1 MFRLL
6 KSFGLRYQSRSG
18 DAAVPIDIPVISEAD
33 IDSGCSPASL
43 NSQPAIQH
51 RRVPGASPIRL
62 NSMFAENRMRI
73 LSTYV
78 LFTIENLL
86 RLAQPFALGWAI
98 NDLLTGK
105 MLGVGVLITQHVLH
119 LITGLVRQVYDTR
132 TFSAIYSDLAT
143 RMIVSQ
149 RASGIDVSRVAARA
163 SLSREFVEFFERS
176 VPMLMKVGFS
186 VAGSVIMLAWYDWLI
201 VTCCLALL
209 IPAAL
214 LSQHYS
220 RLTRRLSRGLHD
232 ELEREV
238 DVIHSRNELDV
249 RNHFDEVARW
259 RIRLSNAEAV
269 NFGLMECFILGAI
282 VAVLFRACQLPAVQ
296 PGDIFAVFRYLMLLL
311 IGLDSLPR
319 LIQQVSRLRDVSG
332 RLNQLS

>member
-1 MFRLL
+1 M
-6 KSFGLRYQSRSG
+6 
-18 DAAVPIDIPVISEAD
+18 PIDIPVISRVDAGLPPISLKSE
-33 IDSGCSPASL
+33 PAL
-43 NSQPAIQH
+43 RRRPMPDTSQF
-51 RRVPGASPIRL
+51 RL
-62 NSMFAENRMRI
+62 QTLFSENRIRI
-73 LSTYV
+73 LATYT

-98 NDLLTGK
+98 NDLLAGHI
-105 MLGVGVLITQHVLH
+105 LGVGVLVAQHVLH
-119 LITGLVRQVYDTR
+119 LIVGLIRQVYDTR

-149 RASGIDVSRVAARA
+149 RASGVDASRVTARA

-176 VPMLMKVGFS
+176 IPMLMKVGFS

-201 VTCCLALL
+201 VTCCLGLL

-238 DVIHSRNELDV
+238 DVIHSQNGIDV

-259 RIRLSNAEAV
+259 RIKLSNAEAI

-282 VAVLFRACQLPAVQ
+282 VAVLFRACHLPAVQ
-296 PGDIFAVFRYLMLLL
+296 AGDIFAVFRYLMLLL
-311 IGLDSLPR
+311 MGLDNLPR
-319 LIQQVSRLRDVSG
+319 LIQQVSRLRDVSS
-332 RLNQLS
+332 RLHKPA

>member
-1 MFRLL
+1 MNQNET
-6 KSFGLRYQSRSG
+6 KFGGR
-18 DAAVPIDIPVISEAD
+18 AVPIDIPAVSRVD
-33 IDSGCSPASL
+33 VGLVPASL
-43 NSQPAIQH
+43 K
-51 RRVPGASPIRL
+51 SPSAFQRQAVADSSTFRL
-62 NSMFAENRMRI
+62 KSLFAENRIRI
-73 LSTYV
+73 LATYA

-98 NDLLTGK
+98 NDLLVGQ
-105 MLGVGVLITQHVLH
+105 MLGVGALVTQHVLH
-119 LITGLVRQVYDTR
+119 LVVGLVRQVFDTR

-163 SLSREFVEFFERS
+163 ALSREFVEFFERS
-176 VPMLMKVGFS
+176 IPVLMKVGFS

-201 VTCCLALL
+201 VTCCLGLL

-214 LSQHYS
+214 LSHHYS

-232 ELEREV
+232 ELEKEV
-238 DVIHSRNELDV
+238 DVIHSQNEIDV

-259 RIRLSNAEAV
+259 RIRLSNAEAI
-269 NFGLMECFILGAI
+269 NFGLMEFFILGAI

-296 PGDIFAVFRYLMLLL
+296 AGDIFAVFRYLMLLL
-311 IGLDSLPR
+311 MGLDGLPR
-319 LIQQVSRLRDVSG
+319 LIQQVSRLRDVSS
-332 RLNQLS
+332 RLHNAA

>member
-1 MFRLL
+1 MPL
-6 KSFGLRYQSRSG
+6 
-18 DAAVPIDIPVISEAD
+18 DIPVIPQVD
-33 IDSGCSPASL
+33 VGPVPAPL
-43 NSQPAIQH
+43 TSQPSFQ
-51 RRVPGASPIRL
+51 RRGLPGTSPIRL
-62 NSMFAENRMRI
+62 KSLFAENRIRI

-98 NDLLTGK
+98 NDLLTGQIV
-105 MLGVGVLITQHVLH
+105 GVGILVSQHVLH
-119 LITGLVRQVYDTR
+119 LVVGLIRQVYDTR

-186 VAGSVIMLAWYDWLI
+186 VVGSVIMLAWYDWLI

-209 IPAAL
+209 VPAAL

-238 DVIHSRNELDV
+238 DVIHSQNEIDV

-259 RIRLSNAEAV
+259 RIRLSNAEAL
-269 NFGLMECFILGAI
+269 NFGMMECFILGAI

-296 PGDIFAVFRYLMLLL
+296 AGDIFAVFRYLMLLL
-311 IGLDSLPR
+311 VGLDSLPR

-332 RLNQLS
+332 RLHPDP

>member
-1 MFRLL
+1 
-6 KSFGLRYQSRSG
+6 
-18 DAAVPIDIPVISEAD
+18 VPIDIPVISRVDA
-33 IDSGCSPASL
+33 GPVPASL
-43 NSQPAIQH
+43 KSEPTLRRRPMPGTSQF
-51 RRVPGASPIRL
+51 RL
-62 NSMFAENRMRI
+62 QTLFSENRIRI
-73 LSTYV
+73 LATYT

-98 NDLLTGK
+98 NDLLAGH
-105 MLGVGVLITQHVLH
+105 LVGVGVLVAQHVLH
-119 LITGLVRQVYDTR
+119 LIVGLIRQVYDTR
-132 TFSAIYSDLAT
+132 TFSEIYSDLAT

-149 RASGIDVSRVAARA
+149 RASGVDVSRVTARA

-176 VPMLMKVGFS
+176 IPMLMKVGFS

-201 VTCCLALL
+201 VTCCLGLL

-214 LSQHYS
+214 LSHHYS

-238 DVIHSRNELDV
+238 DVIHSQNEIDV

-259 RIRLSNAEAV
+259 RIKLSNAEAI

-282 VAVLFRACQLPAVQ
+282 VAVLFRACHLPAVQ
-296 PGDIFAVFRYLMLLL
+296 AGDIFAVFRYLMLLL
-311 IGLDSLPR
+311 MGLDNLPR
-319 LIQQVSRLRDVSG
+319 LIQQVSRLRDVSS
-332 RLNQLS
+332 RLHNPA

>member
-1 MFRLL
+1 M
-6 KSFGLRYQSRSG
+6 
-18 DAAVPIDIPVISEAD
+18 PIDIPVMPQVDLSP
-33 IDSGCSPASL
+33 PASVKTKPFA
-43 NSQPAIQH
+43 NQRS
-51 RRVPGASPIRL
+51 GADTSPFRL
-62 NSMFAENRMRI
+62 RALFAENRLRI
-73 LSTYV
+73 LSTYA

-98 NDLLTGK
+98 NDLLTGQ
-105 MLGVGVLITQHVLH
+105 MVGVGVLVGQHVLH
-119 LITGLVRQVYDTR
+119 LLVGLVRQVYDTR

-149 RASGIDVSRVAARA
+149 RASGVDVSRVTARA

-176 VPMLMKVGFS
+176 IPMLMKVGFS
-186 VAGSVIMLAWYDWLI
+186 VAGSVIMLAWYDWMI
-201 VTCCLALL
+201 VSCCLGLL

-214 LSQHYS
+214 LSRHYS
-220 RLTRRLSRGLHD
+220 KWTRRLSRGLHD
-232 ELEREV
+232 ELEKEV
-238 DVIHSRNELDV
+238 DVIHSQNEIDV

-259 RIRLSNAEAV
+259 RIKLSNAEAI

-311 IGLDSLPR
+311 MGLDNLPR
-319 LIQQVSRLRDVSG
+319 LIQQVSRLRDVSS
-332 RLNQLS
+332 RLHNPA

>member
-1 MFRLL
+1 MPQVDLSPPASVKTKPFANQRSGADTSPFRLRAL
-6 KSFGLRYQSRSG
+6 
-18 DAAVPIDIPVISEAD
+18 
-33 IDSGCSPASL
+33 
-43 NSQPAIQH
+43 
-51 RRVPGASPIRL
+51 
-62 NSMFAENRMRI
+62 FAENRLRI
-73 LSTYV
+73 LSTYA

-98 NDLLTGK
+98 NDLLTGQ
-105 MLGVGVLITQHVLH
+105 MVGVGVLVGQHVLH
-119 LITGLVRQVYDTR
+119 LLVGLVRQVYDTR

-149 RASGIDVSRVAARA
+149 RASGVDVSRVTARA

-176 VPMLMKVGFS
+176 IPMLMKVGFS
-186 VAGSVIMLAWYDWLI
+186 VAGSVIMLAWYDWMI
-201 VTCCLALL
+201 VSCCLGLL

-214 LSQHYS
+214 LSRHYS
-220 RLTRRLSRGLHD
+220 KWTRRLSRGLHD
-232 ELEREV
+232 ELEKEV
-238 DVIHSRNELDV
+238 DVIHSQNEIDV

-259 RIRLSNAEAV
+259 RIKLSNAEAI

-311 IGLDSLPR
+311 MGLDNLPR
-319 LIQQVSRLRDVSG
+319 LIQQVSRLRDVSS
-332 RLNQLS
+332 RLHNPA

>member
-1 MFRLL
+1 M
-6 KSFGLRYQSRSG
+6 
-18 DAAVPIDIPVISEAD
+18 PIDIPVISRVDAGPISTSLTSEPAPRRRPMP
-33 IDSGCSPASL
+33 GTSPF
-43 NSQPAIQH
+43 
-51 RRVPGASPIRL
+51 RL
-62 NSMFAENRMRI
+62 RTLFSENRLRI
-73 LSTYV
+73 LATYT

-98 NDLLTGK
+98 NDLLAGQ
-105 MLGVGVLITQHVLH
+105 MLGVGVLIAQHVLH
-119 LITGLVRQVYDTR
+119 LVVGLVRQVYDTR

-149 RASGIDVSRVAARA
+149 RASGVDVSRVTARA
-163 SLSREFVEFFERS
+163 SLSREFVEFFENS
-176 VPMLMKVGFS
+176 IPMLMKVGFS

-201 VTCCLALL
+201 VTCCLGLL

-214 LSQHYS
+214 LSHHYS

-238 DVIHSRNELDV
+238 DVIHSQNEIDV

-259 RIRLSNAEAV
+259 RIKLSNAEAI

-282 VAVLFRACQLPAVQ
+282 VAVLFRACHLPAVQ
-296 PGDIFAVFRYLMLLL
+296 AGDIFAVFRYLMLLL
-311 IGLDSLPR
+311 MGLDSLPR
-319 LIQQVSRLRDVSG
+319 LIQQVSRLRDVSS
-332 RLNQLS
+332 RLHNPT